1 MKKFYSVNSSAR
13 KFSFDICVNFK
24 TILKWPV
31 LKVSHYQTDNKGCK
45 QKQPLKVF
53 YKKSSLK
60 NFLKCTG
67 KPLDYSLFFNK
78 IASACSYIKKAP
90 WRRCLFREF
99 WEIFKSTFAEHR
111 SLYKT
116 WWSEVVEWKYSAKN
130 LQWLLLNC
138 ITVAKSSLFIVQNWI
153 FNSEFRG

>member
-45 QKQPLKVF
+45 QKQPLEVF

-67 KPLDYSLFFNK
+67 KPMDYSLFFNK
-78 IASACSYIKKAP
+78 IKLHQPAAISKRHSGAGVFSVNFGKFLTAPLQNTGFCIKHDGQK
-90 WRRCLFREF
+90 
-99 WEIFKSTFAEHR
+99 
-111 SLYKT
+111 
-116 WWSEVVEWKYSAKN
+116 
-130 LQWLLLNC
+130 
-138 ITVAKSSLFIVQNWI
+138 
-153 FNSEFRG
+153 